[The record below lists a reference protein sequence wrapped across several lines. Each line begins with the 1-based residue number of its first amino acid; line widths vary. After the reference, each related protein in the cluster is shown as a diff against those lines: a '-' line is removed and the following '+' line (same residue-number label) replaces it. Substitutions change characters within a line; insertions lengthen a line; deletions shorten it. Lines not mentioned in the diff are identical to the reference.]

1 MRYTRMPI
9 EIESPEELGYDR
21 ILYNLSE
28 SAVRDRT
35 WSSLGI
41 KLEDIILCYGDHRGM
56 PDLRE
61 ALSAQGPGLLP
72 DHVLVTAGAAGAL
85 FIVATTLLK
94 EDDHLVV
101 VRPNYATNIETP
113 KAIGARITY
122 VDLTLENGYRLD
134 LQKISDSIQPSTKL
148 ISLTVPHN
156 PTGTMID
163 LGTMRAVVDVAER
176 AGCFVLFDE
185 TYRDLTLGEPLPL
198 AATLSPRAISVSSLS
213 KAFGVPGIRIGWV
226 INRDPEL
233 LTLFLAAK
241 EQMGICGSAIDEYVG
256 YQLLVKRPEVLA
268 SNQRLL
274 ARRLEIVRSWI
285 ESEPLVQWVEP
296 KGGVVCFPRV
306 DLPDARMEAFYRRL
320 LEEHRTYLAP
330 GHWFDMPRQYFR
342 LGFGWPTEDEL
353 SRGLDAISRTLKN
366 NPLSL

>member
-1 MRYTRMPI
+1 MRYARMPI

-41 KLEDIILCYGDHRGM
+41 ELGDITLYYGDHRGM
-56 PDLRE
+56 PALRG
-61 ALSAQGPGLLP
+61 AIAAQGPGLSP

-94 EDDHLVV
+94 KDDHLIVI
-101 VRPNYATNIETP
+101 RPNYATNIETP

-122 VDLTLENGYRLD
+122 IDLTLGNAYRLD
-134 LQKISDSIQPSTKL
+134 PKEISDSIQPSTKL

-163 LGTMRAVVDVAER
+163 LDTMRAVVDIAER

-241 EQMGICGSAIDEYVG
+241 EQIGICGSTIDEYVG
-256 YQLLVKRPEVLA
+256 HQLLVRRPEVVV

-285 ESEPLVQWVEP
+285 QSESLIQWVEP
-296 KGGVVCFPRV
+296 EGGVVCFPRV

-353 SRGLDAISRTLKN
+353 SRGLEAISRMLKN
-366 NPLSL
+366 NPSSL